1 MKMNVFPKNRGGVFQ
16 PAMCSFTKRKRSLLV
31 FPAFGGCE
39 TWARNPVVFG
49 AVT

>member
-1 MKMNVFPKNRGGVFQ
+1 MKMNVFPKNPGRSIPACYVFVYQEETVSAGFPGFWGG
-16 PAMCSFTKRKRSLLV
+16 
-31 FPAFGGCE
+31 E